1 VLINAANFYTLLA
14 VNIIS
19 TNLLITTVVVICQSE
34 SSPLLSLDVDLAAV
48 AEHPRCNGM
57 RQILLFCS

>member
-1 VLINAANFYTLLA
+1 LLA

-57 RQILLFCS
+57 